1 MNILSCLNKLSN
13 LNFNVDL
20 NNKSRYI
27 NNMSNNKKDLNVLSF
42 KNMYFLNI
50 GEKYLGESLIEDY
63 GMEGG
68 GIKEDKYYVIL
79 NDGEICEVV

>member
-1 MNILSCLNKLSN
+1 
-13 LNFNVDL
+13 
-20 NNKSRYI
+20 
-27 NNMSNNKKDLNVLSF
+27 MSNNKKDLNVLSF

-68 GIKEDKYYVIL
+68 GIEEDKYYVIL
-79 NDGEICEVV
+79 ND